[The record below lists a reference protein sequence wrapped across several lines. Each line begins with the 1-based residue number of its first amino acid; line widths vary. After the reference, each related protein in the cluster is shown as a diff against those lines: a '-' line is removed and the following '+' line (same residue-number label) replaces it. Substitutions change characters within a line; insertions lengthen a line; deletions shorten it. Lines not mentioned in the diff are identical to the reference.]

1 MWHQKTGLDL
11 KSNEAAGGST
21 EMTDVSPVEA
31 APRSKVRFGLRIKL
45 LVAFAVALTLMF
57 AVLSVFTI
65 TYVTDAAQA
74 KIQADIQQ
82 TANGTALAV
91 NVPGVVQL
99 LSDLPNYDPEN
110 PYPTTNEQY
119 TKFGAELFHVRELVP
134 QARPY
139 LYGVDPSTGEL
150 FWIATWEGLA
160 SPGGALDPGAPPPP
174 AGGPAPDGGPNPPP
188 AGGPGPGP
196 SAGPAAGPSA
206 GPAPADAPGPTGAQ
220 EVGLVGYR
228 EPVSASVDSERV
240 ARMQQGLEAPI
251 GQSPFTN
258 EDGSWIAAYAPV
270 VGPDGTV
277 VAAVGVEYPLAY
289 LEDVRSGAVRVVVP
303 LLLAGY
309 VLLLILVLVVST
321 WLTRPLKRLTVATT
335 RIAEG
340 EYDLDLSEVLKTRF
354 PDEMAVLAESFTRMA
369 EKVRIRERTLTQQ
382 VRQLRVEIDAA
393 KREQAVAE
401 ITESDYFASIA
412 AKADAMRRRNDDPPA
427 DTGGDPPS

>member
-1 MWHQKTGLDL
+1 
-11 KSNEAAGGST
+11 
-21 EMTDVSPVEA
+21 MTDVSPVDA
-31 APRSKVRFGLRIKL
+31 PPRSKVRFGLRIKL
-45 LVAFAVALTLMF
+45 LVAFAAALTLMF

-110 PYPTTNEQY
+110 PYPTTNDQY
-119 TKFGAELFHVRELVP
+119 TKFGGELFHVRELVP

-139 LYGVDPSTGEL
+139 LYGVDPSTGDL
-150 FWIATWEGLA
+150 FWIATWEGRA
-160 SPGGALDPGAPPPP
+160 SPGGALEPGTPPPP
-174 AGGPAPDGGPNPPP
+174 AGGPNPPP

-196 SAGPAAGPSA
+196 SAGPA
-206 GPAPADAPGPTGAQ
+206 PAPVTGPTGPTGAQ

-228 EPVSASVDSERV
+228 EPVSASVDSERL
-240 ARMQQGLEAPI
+240 ARMQDGLEAPI

-270 VGPDGTV
+270 VGDDGTV
-277 VAAVGVEYPLAY
+277 VAAVGVDYPLSY

-303 LLLAGY
+303 LLLSGY
-309 VLLLILVLVVST
+309 VGLLLLVLVVST

-354 PDEMAVLAESFTRMA
+354 PDEMAVLAESFTTMA

-412 AKADAMRRRNDDPPA
+412 AKADAMRRRNDDLPA

>member
-1 MWHQKTGLDL
+1 
-11 KSNEAAGGST
+11 
-21 EMTDVSPVEA
+21 MTDASPVDA
-31 APRSKVRFGLRIKL
+31 APRPKVRFGLRIKL
-45 LVAFAVALTLMF
+45 LVAFAAALTLMF

-82 TANGTALAV
+82 TASGTALAV
-91 NVPGVVQL
+91 NANGVVQL
-99 LSDLPNYDPEN
+99 LSELPNYDPEN

-119 TKFGAELFHVRELVP
+119 LKFGSELFHVRELVP

-160 SPGGALDPGAPPPP
+160 SPGGALDPGTPPP
-174 AGGPAPDGGPNPPP
+174 AGGPAPGGGPNPPPAGGPNPPP

-206 GPAPADAPGPTGAQ
+206 GPAPAPATGPTGPTGAQ

-228 EPVSASVDSERV
+228 EPVSASVDSERL
-240 ARMQQGLEAPI
+240 ARMQDGLQAPI

-270 VGPDGTV
+270 TGPDGTV
-277 VAAVGVEYPLAY
+277 VAAVGVDYPLSY

-354 PDEMAVLAESFTRMA
+354 PDEMAVLAESFSRMA

-382 VRQLRVEIDAA
+382 VKQLRVEIDAA

-427 DTGGDPPS
+427 EGGEEPQG

>member
-1 MWHQKTGLDL
+1 
-11 KSNEAAGGST
+11 
-21 EMTDVSPVEA
+21 MTDVSPVNA

-45 LVAFAVALTLMF
+45 LVAFAAALTLMF

-119 TKFGAELFHVRELVP
+119 TKFGSELFHVRELVP

-139 LYGVDPSTGEL
+139 LYGVDPSSGEL

-160 SPGGALDPGAPPPP
+160 SPGGALEPGTPPPP
-174 AGGPAPDGGPNPPP
+174 ADGPGPGPAD
-188 AGGPGPGP
+188 GPGPGP
-196 SAGPAAGPSA
+196 SAGPAAGPA
-206 GPAPADAPGPTGAQ
+206 PAPESGPTGPTGAQ

-228 EPVSASVDSERV
+228 EPVSASVDSERL
-240 ARMQQGLEAPI
+240 ARMQDGLQAPI

-270 VGPDGTV
+270 VGDDGTV
-277 VAAVGVEYPLAY
+277 VAAVGVDYPLSY

-309 VLLLILVLVVST
+309 VGLLLLVLVVST
-321 WLTRPLKRLTVATT
+321 WLTRPLKRLTVATA

-393 KREQAVAE
+393 KRELAVAE
-401 ITESDYFASIA
+401 ITESEHFASIA
-412 AKADAMRRRNDDPPA
+412 AKADALRRRNDDQPA
-427 DTGGDPPS
+427 DTGGDPPR

>member
-1 MWHQKTGLDL
+1 
-11 KSNEAAGGST
+11 
-21 EMTDVSPVEA
+21 MTDVSSVDI

-45 LVAFAVALTLMF
+45 LVAFAAALTLMF

-74 KIQADIQQ
+74 KIQADILQ
-82 TANGTALAV
+82 TASGTAISV
-91 NVPGVVQL
+91 NVPGVMQL
-99 LSDLPNYDPEN
+99 LSELPNYDPEN
-110 PYPTTNEQY
+110 PYPTTNELY
-119 TKFGAELFHVRELVP
+119 TKFGAELLHVRELVP

-150 FWIATWEGLA
+150 FWIASWEGVIT
-160 SPGGALDPGAPPPP
+160 PGGAFDPGSA
-174 AGGPAPDGGPNPPP
+174 PPP
-188 AGGPGPGP
+188 AGGPGPAPRP
-196 SAGPAAGPSA
+196 SS
-206 GPAPADAPGPTGAQ
+206 GPAPGPSSGPAPGPSSGPTAAPGTTGPQ
-220 EVGLVGYR
+220 EIGLVGYR
-228 EPVSASVDSERV
+228 EPVSASVESERV
-240 ARMQQGLEAPI
+240 ARMRQGLDGVV
-251 GQSPFTN
+251 GQDRFTN

-270 VGPDGTV
+270 TGPDGTV
-277 VAAVGVEYPLAY
+277 IAAVGVDYPLAY

-309 VLLLILVLVVST
+309 VGLLLLVLVVST

-340 EYDLDLSEVLKTRF
+340 EYDLDLSGVLKTRF

-382 VRQLRVEIDAA
+382 VKQLRVEIDAA

-427 DTGGDPPS
+427 EGGDEPQG

>member
-1 MWHQKTGLDL
+1 
-11 KSNEAAGGST
+11 
-21 EMTDVSPVEA
+21 MTDVSPVNA

-45 LVAFAVALTLMF
+45 LVAFAAALTLMF

-119 TKFGAELFHVRELVP
+119 TKFGSELFHVRELVP

-139 LYGVDPSTGEL
+139 LYGVDPSSGEL

-160 SPGGALDPGAPPPP
+160 SPGGALAPGTPPPP

-196 SAGPAAGPSA
+196 ADGPGPGPSAGPAAGPA
-206 GPAPADAPGPTGAQ
+206 PAPESGPTGPTGAQ

-228 EPVSASVDSERV
+228 EPVSASVDSERL
-240 ARMQQGLEAPI
+240 ARMQDGLQAPI

-270 VGPDGTV
+270 VGDDGTV
-277 VAAVGVEYPLAY
+277 VAAVGVDYPLSD

-309 VLLLILVLVVST
+309 VGFLLLVLVVST

-354 PDEMAVLAESFTRMA
+354 PDEMAVLAESFTTMA

-412 AKADAMRRRNDDPPA
+412 AKADAMRRRNDDLPA
-427 DTGGDPPS
+427 DTGGDPPR

>member
-1 MWHQKTGLDL
+1 
-11 KSNEAAGGST
+11 
-21 EMTDVSPVEA
+21 MTDVSPVNA

-45 LVAFAVALTLMF
+45 LVAFAAALTLMF

-119 TKFGAELFHVRELVP
+119 TKFGSELFHVRELVP

-139 LYGVDPSTGEL
+139 LYGVDPSSGEL

-160 SPGGALDPGAPPPP
+160 SPGGALAPGTPPPP

-206 GPAPADAPGPTGAQ
+206 GPAPAPATGPTGPTGAQ

-228 EPVSASVDSERV
+228 EPVSASVDSERL
-240 ARMQQGLEAPI
+240 ARMQDGLQAPI

-270 VGPDGTV
+270 TGPDGTV
-277 VAAVGVEYPLAY
+277 VAAVGVDYPLSY

-393 KREQAVAE
+393 KRERAVAE
-401 ITESDYFASIA
+401 ITESEHFASIA
-412 AKADAMRRRNDDPPA
+412 AKADALRRRNDDQPA
-427 DTGGDPPS
+427 DTGGDPPR

>member
-1 MWHQKTGLDL
+1 
-11 KSNEAAGGST
+11 
-21 EMTDVSPVEA
+21 MTDASPVDA
-31 APRSKVRFGLRIKL
+31 APRPKVRFGLRIKL
-45 LVAFAVALTLMF
+45 LVAFAAALTLMF

-91 NVPGVVQL
+91 NVRGVVQL
-99 LSDLPNYDPEN
+99 LSELPSYDPEN

-119 TKFGAELFHVRELVP
+119 LKFGSELFHVRELVP

-160 SPGGALDPGAPPPP
+160 SPGGALDPGAPAP
-174 AGGPAPDGGPNPPP
+174 AGGPAPVGGPNPPP
-188 AGGPGPGP
+188 VGGPGPGP
-196 SAGPAAGPSA
+196 SAGPAGGPSA
-206 GPAPADAPGPTGAQ
+206 GPAPAPGPTGAQ

-228 EPVSASVDSERV
+228 EPVSASVDSERL
-240 ARMQQGLEAPI
+240 ARMQDGLEAPI

-270 VGPDGTV
+270 VGDDGTV
-277 VAAVGVEYPLAY
+277 VAAVGVDYPLSY

-382 VRQLRVEIDAA
+382 VKQLRVEIDAA

-412 AKADAMRRRNDDPPA
+412 AKADAMRRRKDDPPA
-427 DTGGDPPS
+427 DTGGGPPS

>member
-1 MWHQKTGLDL
+1 
-11 KSNEAAGGST
+11 
-21 EMTDVSPVEA
+21 MTDVSPVDA

-45 LVAFAVALTLMF
+45 LVAFAAALTLMF

-119 TKFGAELFHVRELVP
+119 TKFGSELFHVRELVP

-139 LYGVDPSTGEL
+139 LYGVDPSSGEL

-160 SPGGALDPGAPPPP
+160 SPGGALAPGTPPPP

-188 AGGPGPGP
+188 AGGPNPPPAGGPGPGPADGPGPGP
-196 SAGPAAGPSA
+196 SAGPSA
-206 GPAPADAPGPTGAQ
+206 GPAPASAPATGPTGAQ

-228 EPVSASVDSERV
+228 EPVSESVDSERI
-240 ARMQQGLEAPI
+240 ARMQDGLEAPI

-270 VGPDGTV
+270 VGDDGTV
-277 VAAVGVEYPLAY
+277 VAAVGVDYPLSY

-309 VLLLILVLVVST
+309 VGLLLLVLVVST

-401 ITESDYFASIA
+401 ITESDHFASIA
-412 AKADAMRRRNDDPPA
+412 AKADALRRRNDDEPA

>member
-1 MWHQKTGLDL
+1 
-11 KSNEAAGGST
+11 
-21 EMTDVSPVEA
+21 MTDVGPVDA

-45 LVAFAVALTLMF
+45 LVAFAAALTLMF
-57 AVLSVFTI
+57 AVFSVFTI

-119 TKFGAELFHVRELVP
+119 TKFGSELFHVRELVP

-139 LYGVDPSTGEL
+139 LYGVDPSSGEL

-160 SPGGALDPGAPPPP
+160 SPGGALDPGAPPPADGP
-174 AGGPAPDGGPNPPP
+174 GPGPADGPGPGPGNGPGPGPGDGPGPGP
-188 AGGPGPGP
+188 ADGPGPGP
-196 SAGPAAGPSA
+196 SAGPA
-206 GPAPADAPGPTGAQ
+206 PAPGPGPTGAQ

-228 EPVSASVDSERV
+228 EPVSASVDSERI
-240 ARMQQGLEAPI
+240 ARMQDGLKAPI

-270 VGPDGTV
+270 VGDDGTV
-277 VAAVGVEYPLAY
+277 VAAVGVDYPLSY

-354 PDEMAVLAESFTRMA
+354 PDEMAVLAESFSTMA

-412 AKADAMRRRNDDPPA
+412 AKADAMRRRNDDLPA